1 MAKLTNYYPDFDAS
15 GNFKQCDS
23 WENVLR
29 EIFTVL
35 VTRPGTRQWNPE
47 FGCRLLELL
56 FEYGV
61 QESQFV
67 DVIKEAFVK
76 WLPHVDLESVTCS
89 ISKMPDSVGQKATLK
104 LKIAYAGESKT
115 VGFDITPHMDLLN
128 GAVHQIN
135 IIKKPGYL

>member
-89 ISKMPDSVGQKATLK
+89 ISKIG
-104 LKIAYAGESKT
+104 
-115 VGFDITPHMDLLN
+115 
-128 GAVHQIN
+128 N
-135 IIKKPGYL
+135 IRYKSAIIIIIIDF